1 MENYNEIVIFHIEMQ
16 KQSVYQKKTKILK
29 QTKFK

>member
-1 MENYNEIVIFHIEMQ
+1 MENYNEILIFHIEMQ
-16 KQSVYQKKTKILK
+16 KQSVYQKKAKILK